1 MIRRGIL
8 LDLLLMNKEE
18 VVGDVIVAALV
29 AVAVR

>member
-8 LDLLLMNKEE
+8 LDLLLKNKEE
-18 VVGDVIVAALV
+18 VVGDMIVAALV